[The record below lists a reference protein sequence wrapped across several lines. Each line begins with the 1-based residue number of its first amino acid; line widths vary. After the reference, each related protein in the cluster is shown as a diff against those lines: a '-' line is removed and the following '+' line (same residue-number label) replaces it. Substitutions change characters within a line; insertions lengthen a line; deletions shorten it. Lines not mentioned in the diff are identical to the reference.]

1 MTVFDIYGLVSND
14 SKYTTYLAS
23 PETETSERE
32 LRFFFIMKPYLAVV
46 HRSNSYHLDSALDT
60 IEMQYKR
67 G

>member
-46 HRSNSYHLDSALDT
+46 EVVVT
-60 IEMQYKR
+60 I
-67 G
+67 